1 MLSLRR
7 QTLWIQDWLRGARSV
22 NVPPPE
28 PIGPDGTV
36 IANIR
41 NVTSEDADNFVVVTV
56 DDCKTLTDS
65 ESQELSYID
74 SYSIWYCPCC
84 HDDRTD
90 DDHEFVSRKS
100 ARLLELSGR
109 REHDHSFCDLRS
121 ASKASKREK
130 TTRQKYY
137 NFRHVKIGDLGAHH
151 SVGDSDADHEMP
163 PETSQTGMAKTDLYR
178 QAQLPPRPPKYHRRH
193 IDKIQGTLSHRV
205 DIRRENR
212 KHGKAI
218 MRDHLEDFDDG
229 ESVYRLILDLQAS
242 LALE

>member
-7 QTLWIQDWLRGARSV
+7 QTLWIQDWPRGTRSV
-22 NVPPPE
+22 NIPSAE
-28 PIGPDGTV
+28 PIGLDGTV
-36 IANIR
+36 IVNTQT
-41 NVTSEDADNFVVVTV
+41 VTLEDADDFVLVTV
-56 DDCKTLTDS
+56 DDCRSLTD
-65 ESQELSYID
+65 SQELSYID
-74 SYSIWYCPCC
+74 SPSIWYCPCC
-84 HDDRTD
+84 HDGTTD
-90 DDHEFVSRKS
+90 DDHESVSRKC

-121 ASKASKREK
+121 ASKAGKREK

-137 NFRHVKIGDLGAHH
+137 NFRYVKPGDLGAPACQ
-151 SVGDSDADHEMP
+151 SVGDSDADHETLP
-163 PETSQTGMAKTDLYR
+163 KTLQTGMTKPELYR

-193 IDKIQGTLSHRV
+193 IDKIRGTLSHRV

-218 MRDHLEDFDDG
+218 LRDHLQDFDDG
-229 ESVYRLILDLQAS
+229 ESVYRLIHDLQDS

>member
-7 QTLWIQDWLRGARSV
+7 QTLWIQDWLRGTRSV
-22 NVPPPE
+22 NVPTAE
-28 PIGPDGTV
+28 SIGPKGPA
-36 IANIR
+36 IANTQ
-41 NVTSEDADNFVVVTV
+41 NVTSEDADDFVLISI
-56 DDCKTLTDS
+56 DDCKSLTDS
-65 ESQELSYID
+65 QEHSYID
-74 SYSIWYCPCC
+74 SIFFWCCPCC
-84 HDDRTD
+84 HDERTD
-90 DDHEFVSRKS
+90 DDHESVSRKC

-137 NFRHVKIGDLGAHH
+137 NFRYVKSGDLGAPARQ
-151 SVGDSDADHEMP
+151 SVGEFDADHETLA
-163 PETSQTGMAKTDLYR
+163 ETSHITKSDLYR

-218 MRDHLEDFDDG
+218 LQGHLKDFEDDRY
-229 ESVYRLILDLQAS
+229 E
-242 LALE
+242 